1 MSAIERL
8 RHRYHLLRAR
18 LRNAGSRIR
27 PGARGY
33 DRHVAEEIEHY
44 TDTFDGDPRLI
55 EPAPPVWEEVQRR
68 AGELIRA
75 KTGDDLF
82 GHLVRR
88 LTARAGVRLLSLG
101 SGPGGVELALAREA
115 PAARIACMDLNAE
128 LLDRGRRQAAGEGLA
143 VEFEAADL
151 NVVALPAGAFD
162 VVFCHASLHH
172 LVELERLFEQIR
184 RALAPGGELI
194 VVEVITRNGYR
205 MWPETKRLVDTI
217 WATLPE
223 RYRVNHTAYPGQWV
237 DKRIWESDT
246 SLAGMECARSEEI
259 LPLLRKHFR
268 EEVFVAYLALC
279 RRFFDTMYGPNYDPL
294 RPLDRAI
301 LDWIWQLDCQYL
313 ETGRLRGET
322 MFGVYR
328 APC

>member
-1 MSAIERL
+1 MSAIQRL

-27 PGARGY
+27 PGERGY

-68 AGELIRA
+68 ARELIRA

-128 LLDRGRRQAAGEGLA
+128 LLDRGRRQATGEGLA

-151 NVVALPAGAFD
+151 NVVALPAGAF
-162 VVFCHASLHH
+162 VV
-172 LVELERLFEQIR
+172 RL
-184 RALAPGGELI
+184 
-194 VVEVITRNGYR
+194 
-205 MWPETKRLVDTI
+205 
-217 WATLPE
+217 
-223 RYRVNHTAYPGQWV
+223 
-237 DKRIWESDT
+237 
-246 SLAGMECARSEEI
+246 
-259 LPLLRKHFR
+259 
-268 EEVFVAYLALC
+268 
-279 RRFFDTMYGPNYDPL
+279 
-294 RPLDRAI
+294 
-301 LDWIWQLDCQYL
+301 
-313 ETGRLRGET
+313 
-322 MFGVYR
+322 R
-328 APC
+328 APCNRRLRTPPGPEGSNGSSSPCVPRIPRGLADSRWARKRPPCTRSSPENTGPRSSPN